1 MNKEELDKKILHL
14 NARVQILEREVEWQD
29 ILNTYS
35 YRYGR
40 SSGNNEIT
48 AAIYEKGVG
57 LREKLKIHQ
66 TELEKFKLEYKT
78 RFIDPILKEM
88 REKYNYEILFKIS

>member
-14 NARVQILEREVEWQD
+14 NAHIKILRRDLEWQD
-29 ILNTYS
+29 ILDMYS
-35 YRYGR
+35 YKYGHSPR
-40 SSGNNEIT
+40 NNEVV
-48 AAIYEKGVG
+48 AYIYEKGEG

-88 REKYNYEILFKIS
+88 REKYKY

>member
-1 MNKEELDKKILHL
+1 MHGQQIVIWEHNKS
-14 NARVQILEREVEWQD
+14 WQD
-29 ILNTYS
+29 ILDMYS
-35 YRYGR
+35 YKYKPE
-40 SSGNNEIT
+40 NEIT
-48 AAIYEKGVG
+48 SAIYEKGEG

-88 REKYNYEILFKIS
+88 REKYNY